1 MAKQIVVTGG
11 GGFIGRNLA
20 AELNAQGYDD
30 LILVDVLGRGEKW
43 RNLLGLSYEDI
54 LNPQQFL
61 EGLEQGKIT
70 GLDAIFHL
78 GACSSTT
85 ERDADYLLQ
94 NNYHY
99 TRRLCEWSLAHG
111 TRFIYASSAA
121 TYGDG
126 SAGYSDEDEL
136 LSTLKPLNMYGYSK
150 HMFDLWALQHKLF
163 DRIVGLKYFNVYGPF
178 EDHKDDMRSVVN
190 KAYGQIRQMGKV
202 QLFKSYRPDYADGEQ
217 RRDFIYVKDAVA
229 VTLHF
234 LREST
239 GGGLFNCGTGQARS
253 WKDLVNAVFAALGIT
268 PEIEF
273 IEMPEVLRA
282 KYQYFTQADMGK
294 LRSAGYATPFMSLE
308 DAVRDYVTTYLT
320 KQDSGGGK

>member
-43 RNLLGLSYEDI
+43 RNLLGLRYEDI

-61 EGLEQGKIT
+61 DGLEQGKIT
-70 GLDAIFHL
+70 ALDAIFHL

-150 HMFDLWALQHKLF
+150 HMFDLWARKHKLF

-190 KAYGQIRQMGKV
+190 KAYGQIRQTGKV

-273 IEMPEVLRA
+273 IEMPEGLRA

-294 LRSAGYATPFMSLE
+294 LRSAGYATPFVSLE
-308 DAVRDYVTTYLT
+308 DAVRDYVTMYLA
-320 KQDSGGGK
+320 KEDCGGGK